1 MKRPF
6 DQTETLLFINQ
17 SFLKCVYLKPGEV
30 NNGFWDVEDD
40 DNDDD
45 DDDEDDENDD
55 GDGEDWGED
64 EGVEE

>member
-1 MKRPF
+1 MKTPF
-6 DQTETLLFINQ
+6 DQTETLLFFNQ

-30 NNGFWDVEDD
+30 NKELWDVE
-40 DNDDD
+40 DDD